1 MILRNIK
8 NMLSMSGLT
17 EETQE
22 IHKTLIGMGRS
33 TIVKTWWVFQSLI
46 SVGLFCADVTLRHM
60 EMLLPFQVPTWQ
72 YGHWSYSNPSRPSKT
87 TPGPKTVAMDF
98 SALVVVVVQRSSGW
112 HKYEWVWQPQF
123 QSLNAMALA
132 SVGGFKPRKQFAM

>member
-1 MILRNIK
+1 
-8 NMLSMSGLT
+8 MLSMSGLT

-60 EMLLPFQVPTWQ
+60 EMLLPF
-72 YGHWSYSNPSRPSKT
+72 
-87 TPGPKTVAMDF
+87 
-98 SALVVVVVQRSSGW
+98 
-112 HKYEWVWQPQF
+112 
-123 QSLNAMALA
+123 
-132 SVGGFKPRKQFAM
+132 